1 MRRSRLRAGLLVVVA
16 IALAGIGY
24 RVWRNVVERTPRS
37 LAELGVELLPEVAQH
52 IQNFHRVKVKNGRMV
67 WEIKAEDAQYYEK
80 DNSVVVRA
88 PEVSV
93 YTSTGALQAWL
104 TSKDGKLALEGE
116 DQEVGSVTLTGAV
129 VVWLNDL
136 ELRTDVATYERDRDL
151 ITAPGPV
158 AIKGRDLDVHAQG
171 MEVDVTPQ
179 RIRLLDSVHTLLRSN
194 AEKS

>member
-24 RVWRNVVERTPRS
+24 QVWRNVAERTPRS

-52 IQNFHRVKVKNGRMV
+52 IQTFHRVKVKNGRMV
-67 WEIKAEDAQYYEK
+67 WEIKADDAQYYDK
-80 DNSVVVRA
+80 DNSVVVRS
-88 PEVSV
+88 PEVSI
-93 YTSTGALQAWL
+93 YTSSGALQAWL
-104 TSKDGKLALEGE
+104 TSQDGRLALEGE
-116 DQEVGSVTLTGAV
+116 DKEVTSVTLTGAV
-129 VVWLNDL
+129 VVWLNDM
-136 ELRTDVATYERDRDL
+136 ELHTEVATYERERDL

-158 AIKGRDLDVHAQG
+158 SIRGRDMDVHAQG

-179 RIRLLDSVHTLLRSN
+179 RIRLLDAVHTVLRSN

>member
-24 RVWRNVVERTPRS
+24 QVWRNVVERTPRS
-37 LAELGVELLPEVAQH
+37 LAELGVQLLPEVAQH
-52 IQNFHRVKVKNGRMV
+52 IQTFHRVKVKNGRMV
-67 WEIKAEDAQYYEK
+67 WEIKADDAQYYDKE
-80 DNSVVVRA
+80 NAVVVRG
-88 PEVSV
+88 PVLSV
-93 YTSTGALQAWL
+93 YTSAGALQAWL

-116 DQEVGSVTLTGAV
+116 DKEVTSVTLTGSV
-129 VVWLNDL
+129 VVWLNDI
-136 ELRTDVATYERDRDL
+136 EMQTDAATYEKERDL

-179 RIRLLDSVHTLLRSN
+179 RIRLLDAVRTVLRSN
-194 AEKS
+194 AEQS

>member
-16 IALAGIGY
+16 ITLAGIGY

-37 LAELGVELLPEVAQH
+37 LAELGVQLLPEVAQH

-67 WEIKAEDAQYYEK
+67 WEIKADDAQYYDK
-80 DNSVVVRA
+80 DNAVVVRS
-88 PEVSV
+88 PVVSV

-116 DQEVGSVTLTGAV
+116 DKEVSSVTLTGSV
-129 VVWLNDL
+129 VVWLNDM
-136 ELRTDVATYERDRDL
+136 EMQTDAATYERERDL

-158 AIKGRDLDVHAQG
+158 AIKGRDLDVHARG

-179 RIRLLDSVHTLLRSN
+179 RIRLLDAVHTVLRSN
-194 AEKS
+194 AEQS

>member
-67 WEIKAEDAQYYEK
+67 WDIKADDAQYYDKE
-80 DNSVVVRA
+80 NAVVVRM
-88 PEVSV
+88 PELSV
-93 YTSTGALQAWL
+93 YTSAGTLQAWL
-104 TSKDGKLALEGE
+104 TSKTGRLVLEGE
-116 DQEVGSVTLTGAV
+116 DKELTSVTLTGSV
-129 VVWLNDL
+129 VVWLNDI
-136 ELRTDVATYERDRDL
+136 ELHADVATYDRERDL

-158 AIKGRDLDVHAQG
+158 TIKGRDLDVQAQG

-179 RIRLLDSVHTLLRSN
+179 RIRLLDAVHTVLRSHV
-194 AEKS
+194 EQS

>member
-37 LAELGVELLPEVAQH
+37 LAELGVQLLPEVAQH

-67 WEIKAEDAQYYEK
+67 WEIKADDAQYYDK
-80 DNSVVVRA
+80 DNAVVVRS
-88 PEVSV
+88 PVVSV
-93 YTSTGALQAWL
+93 YTNTGALQAWL
-104 TSKDGKLALEGE
+104 TSKDGTLALEGE
-116 DQEVGSVTLTGAV
+116 DKEVTSVTLTGSV
-129 VVWLNDL
+129 VVWLNDM
-136 ELRTDVATYERDRDL
+136 EMQTDAATYERERDL

-158 AIKGRDLDVHAQG
+158 TITGRDLDVHARG

-179 RIRLLDSVHTLLRSN
+179 RIRLLDAVHTVLRSN

>member
-52 IQNFHRVKVKNGRMV
+52 IQNFHRVKVKNGHMV

-93 YTSTGALQAWL
+93 YTSAGTLEAWL
-104 TSKDGKLALEGE
+104 TSKDGRLALEGE
-116 DQEVGSVTLTGAV
+116 DKEVSSVTLTGAV

-136 ELRTDVATYERDRDL
+136 ELQTDVATYERERDL

-158 AIKGRDLDVHAQG
+158 VIKGRDLDVHAQG

-179 RIRLLDSVHTLLRSN
+179 RIRLLAAVHTVLRSN

>member
-16 IALAGIGY
+16 IALAGMGY

-67 WEIKAEDAQYYEK
+67 WEIKADDAQYYEK
-80 DNSVVVRA
+80 DNSVVVRS
-88 PEVSV
+88 PVVSV
-93 YTSTGALQAWL
+93 YTNTGALQAWL
-104 TSKDGKLALEGE
+104 TSKDGTLALEGE
-116 DQEVGSVTLTGAV
+116 DKEVTSVTLTGSV
-129 VVWLNDL
+129 VVWLNDM
-136 ELRTDVATYERDRDL
+136 EMQTDAATYERERDL

-158 AIKGRDLDVHAQG
+158 TIKGRDLDVHARG

-179 RIRLLDSVHTLLRSN
+179 RIRLLDAVHTVLRSN